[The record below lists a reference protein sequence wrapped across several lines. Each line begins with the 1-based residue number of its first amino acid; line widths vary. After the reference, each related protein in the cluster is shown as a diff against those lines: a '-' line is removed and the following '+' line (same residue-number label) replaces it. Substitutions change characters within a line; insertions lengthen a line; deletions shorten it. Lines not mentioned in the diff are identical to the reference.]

1 MKETSRSNI
10 KLTQRFISEHG
21 AGVLTRMGEAPITG
35 AQWHMSSHGAVI
47 RVEGEHDDI
56 FERLIIV
63 IPRPPDAQV
72 ERFRE
77 WVEARI
83 EHYGWYLELTNTGRC
98 VQSKIRGRCAVVTV
112 MRRLGRSTA
121 DPSFTLPPQDE
132 IVGILG
138 AFIRNLE
145 RYVEYLGDMD
155 LRYVNAMR
163 VYDVP
168 RVNRSN
174 QQVIGLDVLPTL
186 IGLDGDSNP
195 IHPLT
200 LARGIIGE
208 FAELYDQAREG
219 VGAQESG
226 FSPRKVRL
234 KRRDLDSLDKTVNSL
249 DQVCANIDLHRPSLS
264 TVNDWLVAAESP
276 PERKPRKGSIAVTLV
291 LIAMCVGLAFHLAR

>member
-1 MKETSRSNI
+1 MNEMTRSSI
-10 KLTQRFISEHG
+10 KLTHRFVSEHG
-21 AGVLTRMGEAPITG
+21 TGILTKMGEAPINN

-47 RVEGEHDDI
+47 RVEGEHDEI
-56 FERLIIV
+56 FERLVIIV
-63 IPRPPDAQV
+63 PRPPDAQP

-98 VQSKIRGRCAVVTV
+98 VHSSIHGMCAVVTI

-121 DPSFTLPPQDE
+121 DPSFALPPHNE
-132 IVGILG
+132 ILGVLG
-138 AFIRNLE
+138 AFVRNLE
-145 RYVEYLGDMD
+145 RYVEYLGDAD

-168 RVNRSN
+168 RVNRPN
-174 QQVIGLDVLPTL
+174 QQVIGLDVLPTI
-186 IGLDGDSNP
+186 IGLDRESNS

-219 VGAQESG
+219 LDAGEGSFNPAKTR
-226 FSPRKVRL
+226 RKRKAL
-234 KRRDLDSLDKTVNSL
+234 TSLNETVNNL
-249 DQVCANIDLHRPSLS
+249 DRVCGNIDLHRPALA
-264 TVNDWLVAAESP
+264 TVIEWLAEAEAP
-276 PERKPRKGSIAVTLV
+276 PERKPRKGSMVITLV
-291 LIAMCVGLAFHLAR
+291 LIALCVALAFHLAQ